1 MPSHPTPT
9 PTSMRRVPVQQRS
22 AERLARILDACA
34 ELLDEAGY
42 EALTTRAVAERAGVP
57 IGSVYRFFGNK
68 RQLADA
74 LAHRNLTEFTERIER
89 GLEDREGSWQ
99 AVIDVMLDEYVAMK
113 RTVPGFVVVDF
124 AGNDLVAE
132 HLTELLAEHTG
143 RNPELLRRAGRVAI
157 EAADA
162 LLQLAFRDAPQGDPA
177 LIAETRTLLT
187 AYLAQTLTHDPLADA
202 RHVG

>member
-1 MPSHPTPT
+1 MKPMPSRSTPA
-9 PTSMRRVPVQQRS
+9 SLRRVPVQQRS
-22 AERLARILDACA
+22 AERLARILDAA
-34 ELLDEAGY
+34 AGLLDEAGY
-42 EALTTRAVAERAGVP
+42 EALTTRAVAARAGVP

-68 RQLADA
+68 RELAAA

-89 GLEDREGSWQ
+89 GLEGRTDDWR

-113 RTVPGFVVVDF
+113 RTVPGFAVVDF
-124 AGNDLVAE
+124 AGNELVAD
-132 HLTELLAEHTG
+132 HLTGLLAEHTG
-143 RNPELLRRAGRVAI
+143 RDPELLHRAGRVAL

-162 LLQLAFRDAPQGDPA
+162 LLQLAFREAPDGDPA

-187 AYLAQTLTHDPLADA
+187 AYLGRTLADPLADA